1 MDMVDTLIHDS
12 DTALVRR
19 SAPTQ
24 LRRRPL
30 HQMQSYTALAL
41 RPAQMLLPRSPHRR
55 RTLKDPMRPSRCRI
69 TDILTAENVALLKQK
84 YGHCILSPGI
94 VGRAALRSVGADEH
108 LSIPYAKTNR
118 TLTPQGVMD

>member
-1 MDMVDTLIHDS
+1 MTVTQPWSVDQLPHSYDVALYIKSILHSPGPSTSSDAPSKKPAQTKNSQRSNASKSLPHTDTL
-12 DTALVRR
+12 
-19 SAPTQ
+19 
-24 LRRRPL
+24 
-30 HQMQSYTALAL
+30 
-41 RPAQMLLPRSPHRR
+41 
-55 RTLKDPMRPSRCRI
+55 K
-69 TDILTAENVALLKQK
+69 AENVALLKQK